1 MALDW
6 DYYKELFVAGDYRS
20 LKEFSKEH
28 NLEYSY
34 VQKMSARDKWFAER
48 TKRKADAAEKIK
60 AESVERS
67 VENFYEKRRTT
78 LGIINRLKK
87 RAEELL
93 EKKSC
98 DAKDL
103 NALASA
109 IYRCN
114 EVEASLLDINNGD
127 DKGVS
132 IKINIADCKGERED
146 EST

>member
-1 MALDW
+1 MALD
-6 DYYKELFVAGDYRS
+6 KEALKAKFVSGDFKTLREFADSEGVS
-20 LKEFSKEH
+20 L
-28 NLEYSY
+28 SY
-34 VQKMSARDKWFAER
+34 VQKISASEAWFEAREKQR
-48 TKRKADAAEKIK
+48 AIVAEKIK

-78 LGIINRLKK
+78 LGIINRLKQ

-114 EVEASLLDINNGD
+114 EVEASLLDINSGD

>member
-1 MALDW
+1 MALD
-6 DYYKELFVAGDYRS
+6 KEALKAKFVSGDFKTLREFADSEGVS
-20 LKEFSKEH
+20 L
-28 NLEYSY
+28 SY
-34 VQKMSARDKWFAER
+34 VQKISASEAWFEAREKQR
-48 TKRKADAAEKIK
+48 AIVAEKIK

-78 LGIINRLKK
+78 LGIINRLKQ

-114 EVEASLLDINNGD
+114 EVERGLMPETQSTSDLDKLIFEIRAAAEEESD
-127 DKGVS
+127 
-132 IKINIADCKGERED
+132 GE
-146 EST
+146 

>member
-6 DYYKELFVAGDYRS
+6 EYYKELFVAGDYRS
-20 LKEFSKEH
+20 LKEFSQEH
-28 NLEYSY
+28 NLEYTY

-48 TKRKADAAEKIK
+48 TKRKAEAAEKIK

-78 LGIINRLKK
+78 LSLINRLKQ
-87 RAEELL
+87 RAEEIL

-114 EVEASLLDINNGD
+114 EVERGLIPETQSTSDLD
-127 DKGVS
+127 KL
-132 IKINIADCKGERED
+132 IAEIRDAARED
-146 EST
+146 GDGE

>member
-1 MALDW
+1 MALD
-6 DYYKELFVAGDYRS
+6 KEALKAKFVSGDFKTLREFAESEGVS
-20 LKEFSKEH
+20 L
-28 NLEYSY
+28 SY
-34 VQKMSARDKWFAER
+34 VQKISASEAWFEAREKQR
-48 TKRKADAAEKIK
+48 AIVAEKIK

-78 LGIINRLKK
+78 LGIINRLKQ

-114 EVEASLLDINNGD
+114 EVERGLIPETQSTSDLDKLIFEIRAAAEEESD
-127 DKGVS
+127 
-132 IKINIADCKGERED
+132 GE
-146 EST
+146 

>member
-1 MALDW
+1 MALD
-6 DYYKELFVAGDYRS
+6 KEALKAKFVSGDFKTLREFADSEGVS
-20 LKEFSKEH
+20 L
-28 NLEYSY
+28 SY
-34 VQKMSARDKWFAER
+34 VQKISASEAWFEAREKQR
-48 TKRKADAAEKIK
+48 AIVAEKIK

-78 LGIINRLKK
+78 LGIINRLKQ

-114 EVEASLLDINNGD
+114 EVERGLIPETQSMSDLDRLIFEIRAAAEEESD
-127 DKGVS
+127 
-132 IKINIADCKGERED
+132 GE
-146 EST
+146 

>member
-1 MALDW
+1 MALD
-6 DYYKELFVAGDYRS
+6 KEALKAKFVSGDFKTLREFADDEGVS
-20 LKEFSKEH
+20 L
-28 NLEYSY
+28 SY
-34 VQKMSARDKWFAER
+34 VQKISASEAWFEAREKQR
-48 TKRKADAAEKIK
+48 AIVAEKIK

-78 LGIINRLKK
+78 LGIINRLKQ

-114 EVEASLLDINNGD
+114 EVERGLIPETQSTSDLDKLIFEIRAAAEEESD
-127 DKGVS
+127 
-132 IKINIADCKGERED
+132 GE
-146 EST
+146 

>member
-1 MALDW
+1 MALD
-6 DYYKELFVAGDYRS
+6 KEALKAKFVSGDFKTLREFADSEGVS
-20 LKEFSKEH
+20 L
-28 NLEYSY
+28 SY
-34 VQKMSARDKWFAER
+34 VQKISASEAWFEAREKQR
-48 TKRKADAAEKIK
+48 AIVAEKIK

-67 VENFYEKRRTT
+67 VENFYEKRRAT
-78 LGIINRLKK
+78 LGIINRLKQ

-114 EVEASLLDINNGD
+114 EVERGLIPETQSTSDLDKLIFEIRAAAEEESD
-127 DKGVS
+127 
-132 IKINIADCKGERED
+132 GE
-146 EST
+146 

>member
-1 MALDW
+1 MALD
-6 DYYKELFVAGDYRS
+6 KEALKAKFVSGDFKTLREFADGEGVS
-20 LKEFSKEH
+20 L
-28 NLEYSY
+28 SY
-34 VQKMSARDKWFAER
+34 VQKISASEAWFEAREKQR
-48 TKRKADAAEKIK
+48 AIVAEKIK

-78 LGIINRLKK
+78 LGIINRLKQ

-114 EVEASLLDINNGD
+114 EVERGLIPETQSTSDLDKLIFEIRAAAEEESD
-127 DKGVS
+127 
-132 IKINIADCKGERED
+132 GE
-146 EST
+146 

>member
-1 MALDW
+1 MALD
-6 DYYKELFVAGDYRS
+6 KEALKAKFVSGDFKTLREFADSEGVS
-20 LKEFSKEH
+20 L
-28 NLEYSY
+28 SY
-34 VQKMSARDKWFAER
+34 VQKISASEAWFEAREKQR
-48 TKRKADAAEKIK
+48 AIVAEKIK

-78 LGIINRLKK
+78 LGIINRLKQ

-114 EVEASLLDINNGD
+114 EVERGLIPETQSTSDLDKLIFEIRAAAEEESD
-127 DKGVS
+127 
-132 IKINIADCKGERED
+132 GE
-146 EST
+146 

>member
-20 LKEFSKEH
+20 LKEFSQEH
-28 NLEYSY
+28 NLEYTY

-48 TKRKADAAEKIK
+48 TKRKAEAAEKIK

-78 LGIINRLKK
+78 LSLINRLKQ
-87 RAEELL
+87 RAEEIL

-114 EVEASLLDINNGD
+114 EVERGLIPETQSTSDLDKLIAE
-127 DKGVS
+127 
-132 IKINIADCKGERED
+132 IKDAARED
-146 EST
+146 GDGE

>member
-1 MALDW
+1 MALD
-6 DYYKELFVAGDYRS
+6 KEALKAKFVSGDFKTLREFADSEGVS
-20 LKEFSKEH
+20 L
-28 NLEYSY
+28 SY
-34 VQKMSARDKWFAER
+34 VQKISASEAWFEAREKQR
-48 TKRKADAAEKIK
+48 AIVAEKIK

-78 LGIINRLKK
+78 LGIINRLKQ

-114 EVEASLLDINNGD
+114 EVEASLLDINSSD

-132 IKINIADCKGERED
+132 IKINIANCKGERED